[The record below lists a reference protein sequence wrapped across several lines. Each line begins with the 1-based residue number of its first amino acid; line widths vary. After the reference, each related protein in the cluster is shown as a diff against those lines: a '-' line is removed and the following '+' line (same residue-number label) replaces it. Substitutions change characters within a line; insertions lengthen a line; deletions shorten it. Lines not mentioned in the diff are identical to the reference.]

1 MAPPEN
7 MTTEE
12 ALRKGFWMIRAPSTF
27 LMISPLLANVAL
39 AEFGYIPH
47 FGYEGMK
54 LFLLMFLG
62 GFSFGWLV
70 WSIQVPR
77 WKLLVYPH
85 VKNLADLKKRAV
97 VEKLIWPTGHLL
109 EKTEMASS
117 RVRERIREV
126 EAIQETK
133 NNA

>member
-1 MAPPEN
+1 MASLGN

-27 LMISPLLANVAL
+27 LMVSPLLANAAL

-54 LFLLMFLG
+54 WFLPMFLG
-62 GFSFGWLV
+62 GFSLGWLV

-77 WKLLVYPH
+77 WKLLVYPN
-85 VKNLADLKKRAV
+85 VNNLADLKKRAV
-97 VEKLIWPTGHLL
+97 VEKLIWPTGHLF
-109 EKTEMASS
+109 EKTEIASS
-117 RVRERIREV
+117 RVRKRIREIESIR
-126 EAIQETK
+126 EAK